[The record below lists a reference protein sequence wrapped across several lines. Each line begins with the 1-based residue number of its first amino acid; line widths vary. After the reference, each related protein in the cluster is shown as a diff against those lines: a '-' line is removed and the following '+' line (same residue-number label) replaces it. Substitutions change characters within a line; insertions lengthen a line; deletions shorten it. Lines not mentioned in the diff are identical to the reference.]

1 LDRLGRY
8 RRPVGS
14 NVYDWPM
21 TASFIFEADNLHYSY
36 GKIPALNGLALNIA
50 EGQRLAFLGAN
61 GSGKSTLLRILDAL
75 YFPSQGQLRYR
86 GTPLTERLFEDEN
99 FAYPFRRDVALV
111 FQNPDVQLFCA
122 TVYEE
127 VAFGPLQ
134 MKWPKDTIR
143 ERVEQTLALLKIT
156 HLADRIP
163 HHLSGGEKKKVALA
177 SALIL
182 DPKVILLDEPAAGL
196 DPRSQMQ
203 IIDFL
208 IEWGSQSK
216 TIVTAT
222 HDLHT
227 LQDIADQCVVF
238 ENGAII
244 AAGAPHDIL
253 HDHDLLRRANLMHSH
268 RSGRIAVPGHIHQ
281 DD

>member
-1 LDRLGRY
+1 M
-8 RRPVGS
+8 
-14 NVYDWPM
+14 PM
-21 TASFIFEADNLHYSY
+21 VFEAIDLHYAY
-36 GKIPALNGLALNIA
+36 GKIPALNGVNLTIA
-50 EGQRLAFLGAN
+50 EGERVAFLGAN
-61 GSGKSTLLRILDAL
+61 GSGKSTLLRLLDAL
-75 YFPSQGQLRYR
+75 YFPSSGELSFR
-86 GTPLTERLFEDEN
+86 GSHLTEELFDDEK
-99 FAYPFRRDVALV
+99 FAFQFRRDVALV
-111 FQNPDVQLFCA
+111 FQNPDVQLFCP

-134 MKWPKDTIR
+134 MNWSKETIR
-143 ERVEQTLALLKIT
+143 ARVAQTLDLLKIS

-182 DPKVILLDEPAAGL
+182 DPKVILLDEPAAAL

-208 IEWGSQSK
+208 IEWGSKSK

-227 LQDIADQCVVF
+227 LEDIADRCVVF
-238 ENGAII
+238 EQGAVI
-244 AAGAPHDIL
+244 ASGPPHEIL
-253 HDHDLLRRANLMHSH
+253 HDHDLLRRSNLMHSH
-268 RSGRIAVPGHIHQ
+268 RRGRTSVPGHVHQ
-281 DD
+281 TD

>member
-1 LDRLGRY
+1 
-8 RRPVGS
+8 
-14 NVYDWPM
+14 M
-21 TASFIFEADNLHYSY
+21 TNAVVFEARDLHYSY
-36 GKIPALNGLALNIA
+36 GKIPALNGLNIEIF
-50 EGQRLAFLGAN
+50 EGERLAFLGAN
-61 GSGKSTLLRILDAL
+61 GSGKSTLLRLLDAL
-75 YFPSQGQLRYR
+75 YFPSAGELSYR
-86 GTPLTERLFEDEN
+86 GTNLTEELFEKES
-99 FAYPFRRDVALV
+99 FAFQFRRDVALV
-111 FQNPDVQLFCA
+111 FQNPDVQLFCP

-134 MKWPKDTIR
+134 MQWTREIIR
-143 ERVEQTLALLKIT
+143 TRVEETLDLLKIS
-156 HLADRIP
+156 HLANRIP

-182 DPKVILLDEPAAGL
+182 DPKVILLDEPAAAL

-208 IEWGSQSK
+208 TEWGGKSK

-227 LQDIADQCVVF
+227 LEDIADKCVVF
-238 ENGAII
+238 ENGVII

-253 HDHDLLRRANLMHSH
+253 HDHELLQRSNLMHSH
-268 RSGRIAVPGHIHQ
+268 RRNRMHVPDHIHQ
-281 DD
+281 AD

>member
-1 LDRLGRY
+1 MPA
-8 RRPVGS
+8 PV
-14 NVYDWPM
+14 
-21 TASFIFEADNLHYSY
+21 FEAANLSYSY
-36 GKIPALNGLALNIA
+36 GKIPALNALNLTID
-50 EGQRLAFLGAN
+50 EGERVAFVGAN

-75 YFPSQGQLRYR
+75 YFPSSGTLSYR
-86 GTPLTERLFEDEN
+86 GVALTERRFDDEA
-99 FAYPFRRDVALV
+99 FTLEFRRDVALV
-111 FQNPDVQLFCA
+111 FQNPDVQLFCP

-134 MKWPKDTIR
+134 LNWSKETIR
-143 ERVEQTLALLKIT
+143 SRVSETLDLLKIS

-182 DPKVILLDEPAAGL
+182 DPKIILLDEPAAAL

-208 IEWGSQSK
+208 IEWSATQK
-216 TIVTAT
+216 TIITAT

-227 LQDIADQCVVF
+227 LEDIADRCVVF
-238 ENGAII
+238 EQGSII
-244 AAGAPHDIL
+244 ASGAPHEIL
-253 HDHDLLRRANLMHSH
+253 HDQDLLRRSNLIHSH
-268 RSGRIAVPGHIHQ
+268 RRSRLSASGHAHQ
-281 DD
+281 QD